1 MLQFLLLY
9 KFLMLYLSFFKLS
22 VTISEEKIYLIAKIY
37 LWKFL
42 YFEMPLFFHPRQTL
56 KRVENSVFT

>member
-1 MLQFLLLY
+1 MNILRKYLYDILQFLLLY

-37 LWKFL
+37 L
-42 YFEMPLFFHPRQTL
+42 
-56 KRVENSVFT
+56 